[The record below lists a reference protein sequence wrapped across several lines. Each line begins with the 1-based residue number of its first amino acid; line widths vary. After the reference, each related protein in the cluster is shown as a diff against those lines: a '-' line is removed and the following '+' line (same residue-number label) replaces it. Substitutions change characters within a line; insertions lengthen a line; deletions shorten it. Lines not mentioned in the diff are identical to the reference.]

1 MNNRTLT
8 IRVADDLVAAAQGR
22 ADRLGIS
29 LSLVLRNELHR
40 FANGGDVLISSF
52 QPNTNLR
59 RRFLRPKKSMRP
71 ANWKRLTRPKPR
83 WRTLKEY
90 ADSHAG

>member
-52 QPNTNLR
+52 QPNANLR
-59 RRFLRPKKSMRP
+59 RSILTAEKEHAAGELETFDSPK
-71 ANWKRLTRPKPR
+71 AALAHLKRIRR
-83 WRTLKEY
+83 
-90 ADSHAG
+90 